1 MEVNSFLWKLF
12 QLNSCGFNA
21 TLHFSTYEGRIYA
34 NMNADLG
41 FPLHAWT
48 DFEGSRRN
56 TFNPSRIRRRT
67 RRRKRQPN
75 PIKDVS
81 AVITVPNVDSA
92 EASSPSLAP
101 STDVVDTDLSSLSLE
116 PSTVNQL
123 SDDEE
128 SLPDPNWT
136 WTEPTEE
143 DILEYMR
150 NFPQNFKQEPF
161 NSVPFNSNMLHESQD
176 NMLTTNTRTSRDVVN
191 QPQHSL
197 NL

>member
-34 NMNADLG
+34 NMNADLS
-41 FPLHAWT
+41 FPLHDWT

-191 QPQHSL
+191 QPQHSV